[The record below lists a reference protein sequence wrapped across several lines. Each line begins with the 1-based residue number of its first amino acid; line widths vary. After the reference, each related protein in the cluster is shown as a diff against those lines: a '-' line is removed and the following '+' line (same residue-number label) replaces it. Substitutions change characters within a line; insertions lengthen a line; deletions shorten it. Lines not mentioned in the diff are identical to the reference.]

1 MTFLKGYRT
10 VIFNAATILAGIGEL
25 SGLIDV
31 VSPGSEPIVML
42 VVGVA
47 NLVLRFLTDTAVG
60 ASVKEEEK

>member
-1 MTFLKGYRT
+1 MAFLKGYRT
-10 VIFNAATILAGIGEL
+10 VIFNVATILAGIGEL

-42 VVGVA
+42 IVGVA

-60 ASVKEEEK
+60 ASTKE